1 MSSSRQFRLTQPSR
15 LSGCQLDESITE
27 AAHIIAELTKP
38 QCMLW
43 LHKRARLF
51 SSSTR
56 SSPFPHSQSGSPKL
70 RCMLAECS
78 TAQACCV
85 NCLVI
90 VDWSQTPDPEQHM
103 DMGDPQAGVQMV
115 QAMMLLW
122 YDAIAQPGEAQQRV
136 LRRLL
141 GSRL

>member
-1 MSSSRQFRLTQPSR
+1 MYVVASQKSQTVLLPHAQF
-15 LSGCQLDESITE
+15 
-27 AAHIIAELTKP
+27 A
-38 QCMLW
+38 
-43 LHKRARLF
+43 
-51 SSSTR
+51 
-56 SSPFPHSQSGSPKL
+56 PFPRSRSGSPKL

-103 DMGDPQAGVQMV
+103 DMGDRQAGVQMV

-122 YDAIAQPGEAQQRV
+122 YDAIAQPGEARQSV
-136 LRRLL
+136 ETPARL
-141 GSRL
+141 